1 MGFRHGIWK
10 HEQPDFRNEG
20 EKLKYYI
27 REEKRWH
34 SGFDGLSGD
43 YYYYLTQ
50 FTIKNRVTGE
60 RLSPDM
66 RPVDKDVIFPWLAE
80 VDKKK
85 ADGMWITQR
94 GAGKSTIMNG
104 FLPLK
109 TAIWNPGCKVIMTS
123 EAVDTTKMN
132 FSDKLKISYDG
143 MDEFYRP
150 GVIGTWPDEKSD
162 KQFVKFGKREKG
174 QNDSGL
180 LSTIQSVETA
190 FSAKSPSKLEG
201 QGARAV
207 IVDEIFKHPY
217 VEEVRSR
224 GAALVREFMRKEGS
238 LYYVGS
244 LSDATA
250 KGLKNALDMWQNAAT
265 YGIVPLFVDAS
276 WFNPFIPVYN
286 EDGSLVNNKYTDV
299 RDSKGYVDRVKARE
313 ALLNNRRILEK
324 LPNKKAFMEHCLQ
337 YPNDIN
343 ELLDIATDS
352 WWEDETVMMYKDQ
365 KHEVDVAVKNR
376 NFNKCDQP
384 AYIHPKQDGD
394 MEIKFI
400 EKREGA
406 KYYIFELPVIGRTYG
421 VGIDTIPF
429 TTINEKGSDHI
440 AAVKCFDTNQYVAYY
455 AERTYDADDA
465 ARRTIYLQK
474 LYNNAVALV
483 EKNSIGALKTSYK
496 HSGNMDML
504 AWCPRR
510 FRAKN
515 ARPEKGLNKDKNT
528 TELRLLVRDY
538 VKSNMQDIWIDRFF
552 AEFFNFP
559 FENTDFMDAMAMAE
573 ALHEEYRTI
582 MHKRTIEEKFPASSV
597 SFTTNAKGER
607 VMVTGNGGAAKPG
620 GDFSHLFTMQKK

>member
-1 MGFRHGIWK
+1 
-10 HEQPDFRNEG
+10 
-20 EKLKYYI
+20 
-27 REEKRWH
+27 
-34 SGFDGLSGD
+34 
-43 YYYYLTQ
+43 
-50 FTIKNRVTGE
+50 
-60 RLSPDM
+60 
-66 RPVDKDVIFPWLAE
+66 
-80 VDKKK
+80 
-85 ADGMWITQR
+85 
-94 GAGKSTIMNG
+94 
-104 FLPLK
+104 
-109 TAIWNPGCKVIMTS
+109 
-123 EAVDTTKMN
+123 
-132 FSDKLKISYDG
+132 
-143 MDEFYRP
+143 
-150 GVIGTWPDEKSD
+150 
-162 KQFVKFGKREKG
+162 
-174 QNDSGL
+174 
-180 LSTIQSVETA
+180 
-190 FSAKSPSKLEG
+190 
-201 QGARAV
+201 
-207 IVDEIFKHPY
+207 
-217 VEEVRSR
+217 VRTR
-224 GAALVREFMRKEGS
+224 GAALVKEFMRKQGS

-276 WFNPFIPVYN
+276 WFNPYIPIYN
-286 EDGSLVNNKYTDV
+286 EDGSLVNNKYVDV
-299 RDSKGYVDRVKARE
+299 RDSNGYVDRVKARE

-324 LPNKKAFMEHCLQ
+324 LPNKKAFMEECLQ
-337 YPNDIN
+337 YPLDIN

-352 WWEDETVMMYKDQ
+352 WWEEETVLMYKDQ
-365 KHEVDVAVKNR
+365 KQEVDLAVKHK

-384 AYIHPKQDGD
+384 AYVYPKPTGEMD
-394 MEIKFI
+394 IKFL

-429 TTINEKGSDHI
+429 TTINDKGSDHV

-465 ARRTIYLQK
+465 ARRTMYLQQ

-496 HSGNMDML
+496 HKGCMDML

-515 ARPEKGLNKDKNT
+515 AKPEKGLNKDKNT

-552 AEFFNFP
+552 GEFFNFP

-582 MHKRTIEEKFPASSV
+582 MHKRTIEEKFPATQI

-607 VMVTGNGGAAKPG
+607 VMVAGNGGAAKSG